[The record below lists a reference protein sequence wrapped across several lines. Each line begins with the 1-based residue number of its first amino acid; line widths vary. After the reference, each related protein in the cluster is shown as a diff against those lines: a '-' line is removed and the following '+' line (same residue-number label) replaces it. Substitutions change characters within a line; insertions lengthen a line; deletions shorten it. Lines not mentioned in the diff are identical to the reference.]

1 MNKVIL
7 MGRLTDEPDVR
18 YSQGNQPL
26 CIARYTLAVDEARA
40 NQDGT
45 RDTNFIRC
53 VAFGRSGEFAE
64 RYMHKGRRYLVEGRW
79 KTGSYTNQ
87 QNQKVYTNECY
98 VDHQE
103 FADSKDDN
111 GGGQQ
116 SGYGGYGQQGYGAPQ
131 NGGYYGGGY
140 GQYGPSSG
148 GGYTGAQAPSGQPQ
162 QNRGYQNGGYQQPQA
177 APSPQ
182 ERYNQQELPLYQN
195 QQAAPVGEGFMQI
208 PDSVDDEGLPFN

>member
-7 MGRLTDEPDVR
+7 MGRLTDEPEIR

-26 CIARYTLAVDEARA
+26 CIARYTLAVDEAKA

-45 RDTNFIRC
+45 RDANFIRC
-53 VAFGRSGEFAE
+53 VAFGRAGEFAE

-116 SGYGGYGQQGYGAPQ
+116 SGYSGYGQQGYGAPQ
-131 NGGYYGGGY
+131 NGGYYSGGY
-140 GQYGPSSG
+140 GQYSPNYG
-148 GGYTGAQAPSGQPQ
+148 GGYGGNQRPSGQPQ
-162 QNRGYQNGGYQQPQA
+162 QMNGYQPAPPPAAQP
-177 APSPQ
+177 
-182 ERYNQQELPLYQN
+182 RYDQQELPLYQN

-208 PDSVDDEGLPFN
+208 PDNVDDEGLPFN

>member
-7 MGRLTDEPDVR
+7 MGRLTDEPEIR
-18 YSQGNQPL
+18 YSQGQQPL

-116 SGYGGYGQQGYGAPQ
+116 SGYGGYGQQGYGGPPQ
-131 NGGYYGGGY
+131 GSYHGGGY
-140 GQYGPSSG
+140 GQYGQNSG
-148 GGYTGAQAPSGQPQ
+148 GGYRSTQASSGQPQ
-162 QNRGYQNGGYQQPQA
+162 QNPGYQQP
-177 APSPQ
+177 PQ
-182 ERYNQQELPLYQN
+182 QQPRYDQQELPLGDGQQPAWNN
-195 QQAAPVGEGFMQI
+195 QQAANEGFMSI
-208 PDSVDDEGLPFN
+208 PDSVEDEGLPFN